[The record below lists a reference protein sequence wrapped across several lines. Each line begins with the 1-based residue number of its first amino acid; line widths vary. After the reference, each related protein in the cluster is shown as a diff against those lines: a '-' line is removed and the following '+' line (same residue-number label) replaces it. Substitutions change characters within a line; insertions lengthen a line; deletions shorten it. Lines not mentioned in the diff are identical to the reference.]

1 MSRSALKSLR
11 FSWVITSG
19 LKHIVAEKT
28 LLVRVGATVHSC
40 VSRRMVLMGSAV
52 MWWLDIW
59 WHWDNHYNPRY
70 LEEQLASSFPFL
82 VSSVKAASEVP
93 GSKRVTVPASL
104 YFILFYLFMISGCS
118 IWSHLTERGM
128 LRSLVWPK
136 PGPYRPNHRSV
147 LYMAVFAHG
156 KLNQVLCL

>member
-40 VSRRMVLMGSAV
+40 VSRRMVLIGSAV

-93 GSKRVTVPASL
+93 GSKESL
-104 YFILFYLFMISGCS
+104 SPLLSILYYFIYLWFQDVPFEVTLRNVACLEALFDPSRGHIGQT
-118 IWSHLTERGM
+118 TEAFYTW
-128 LRSLVWPK
+128 LSSLME
-136 PGPYRPNHRSV
+136 N
-147 LYMAVFAHG
+147 
-156 KLNQVLCL
+156 